1 MLNPKTYK
9 SPSGEYELHVDPST
23 KYGEGEGHYR
33 MLRGGAEVC
42 AKKLPFTLW
51 DAGVADD
58 GTAAG
63 YAEAEG
69 ADTVHLVI
77 IDPAG
82 ELRMHDALEQ
92 PFTRAY
98 STAPGRLVAGFVF
111 DPENDRFIVRCD
123 MGWHT
128 REETWRIYRLSIL
141 GGHDSG

>member
-1 MLNPKTYK
+1 VLNPKTYK

-33 MLRGGAEVC
+33 MLRGGAEVW

-82 ELRMHDALEQ
+82 ELRMHDALQ
-92 PFTRAY
+92 RPRRCGRCTREH
-98 STAPGRLVAGFVF
+98 RRVAGFLL
-111 DPENDRFIVRCD
+111 DPENDRFIARCD
-123 MGWHT
+123 M
-128 REETWRIYRLSIL
+128 
-141 GGHDSG
+141 D